1 MKTKKSIG
9 IYFIESTDKKP
20 GLLDFNE
27 LKAYSQSL
35 EEVAVV
41 WDSTTLPTSD
51 LDKIGKEIKTNNV
64 NKIIL
69 AGEFPGMKK
78 PIFSEVMSLLNF
90 NGDSVV
96 LVSFR
101 KYGVKKSSDTE
112 KAKSILYCAVK
123 GVPFEFADKSN
134 EKDVHPETLIIGGG
148 IAGIQASL
156 EIADAGKKVYLV
168 ERSGTIGGHMAM
180 FDKTF
185 PTLDCAACI
194 LTPKMVEV
202 GQHSNIE
209 LLTYSE
215 VKEVKG
221 EPGNFKARIQKK
233 ARRVDLSLCIGCGS
247 CSAKCP
253 GKAPSEFDE
262 GTTLRKA
269 IYIPFPQAVPNK
281 YLIDADSC
289 TYVQSDGEKCGVCI
303 KFCPVN
309 DCINLDAKDEEVEI
323 TVGNIIVATGFK
335 TFDANRT
342 KQYGY
347 GKYPQV
353 ITSLELDR
361 LINAAG
367 PTEGK
372 ITFRIQ
378 DKKGNPIFT
387 KDSGSPKSVA
397 LIHCVGSRDEN
408 FNKYCSKVCCM
419 YSLKL
424 AHLVKEKLPD
434 AEVYEYYIDMRAFGK
449 GYEEFYQRIKS
460 EGINV
465 IRGRTA
471 KIEQQNGNL
480 LLRSEDIINNRLIEQ
495 SVDMVV
501 LAVGIEPREDAKNI
515 CKILNIP
522 QDEDG
527 WFTENQYITE
537 PVTTQTAGISIA
549 GACQGPK
556 DIPDTVVQASA
567 AAARVLQSII
577 SGKVRSSCQDASL
590 KSIESKANELYSLM
604 EDKS

>member
-1 MKTKKSIG
+1 MNKNKLIG
-9 IYFIESTDKKP
+9 IYLCKSSNGHPDLTNTAEIETYAKSLPDVKQVWNSVSLP
-20 GLLDFNE
+20 LSGFNN
-27 LKAYSQSL
+27 
-35 EEVAVV
+35 
-41 WDSTTLPTSD
+41 
-51 LDKIGKEIKTNNV
+51 IGAEIKKV
-64 NKIIL
+64 GIEKIIL
-69 AGEFPGMKK
+69 AGETPGMAK
-78 PIFSEVMSLLNF
+78 PLFSELMTQLGF

-96 LVSFR
+96 LASFR
-101 KYGVKKSSDTE
+101 EHGAVKSSDTE
-112 KAKSILYCAVK
+112 RAKSILFCAVK
-123 GVPFEFADKSN
+123 GVPFNFAAIPD

-156 EIADAGKKVYLV
+156 EIADAGKKVFLV
-168 ERSGTIGGHMAM
+168 ERTGTIGGHMAM

-194 LTPKMVEV
+194 LTPKMVDV

-215 VKEVKG
+215 VKEVTG
-221 EPGNFKARIQKK
+221 EPGNYKVRILKK
-233 ARRVDLSLCIGCGS
+233 ARCVDLSLCIGCGS
-247 CSAKCP
+247 CSVKCP
-253 GKAPSEFDE
+253 GKAPSEFDD

-289 TYVQSDGEKCGVCI
+289 NYIQSNGEKCGVCV

-335 TFDANRT
+335 TFDAKRAD
-342 KQYGY
+342 QYGY

-353 ITSLELDR
+353 ITSLELER

-372 ITFRIQ
+372 ITFRTQ
-378 DKKGNPIFT
+378 DKKKNWIFT
-387 KDSGSPKSVA
+387 KESGSPKSVA

-449 GYEEFYQRIKS
+449 GYEEFYQRIKN

-480 LLRSEDIINNRLIEQ
+480 LLRSEDIINNSLIEQ
-495 SVDMVV
+495 SFDMVV
-501 LAVGIEPREDAKNI
+501 LAVGIEPREDAENI
-515 CKILNIP
+515 GQMLSIP

-527 WFTENQYITE
+527 WFTENNYISD
-537 PVTTQTAGISIA
+537 PVTTQSGGITIA
-549 GACQGPK
+549 GVCQGPK

-577 SGKVRSSCQDASL
+577 KGKVKGNQQDITL
-590 KSIESKANELYSLM
+590 KNIELKVNELIT